1 MPWQGNGWKPTS
13 ITRYIRSL
21 RTSTGVAI
29 VDTDCGEG
37 FLKALS
43 NPEGPHVLGC
53 ELVGSLLA
61 DWIGLPTL
69 DFAIVDVSDE
79 DEIPLA
85 TGGKAGIGPAFIS
98 RRVNGTSW
106 GGDIDSLRLLDNIED
121 ISRMILFDT
130 WVRNCDRY
138 RPEPRRRNLDNVF
151 LMSTRKTDRDPLC
164 PSEGSGLSGDAG
176 SRPLRFH
183 VRHYET
189 GRSEVALTAIDHT
202 HAFTCGRELS
212 RRIAHI
218 DAVQDELTYGEFPEF
233 SEFRNLAVEAAVR
246 KRLDEMDIVEAQR
259 FVGMV
264 PAAWVEDV
272 EVKAAW
278 ASFIAR
284 RAGFLARPATA
295 ADDRNH

>member
-98 RRVNGTSW
+98 RRVSGTSW
-106 GGDIDSLRLLDNIED
+106 GGDTGSLRLLDNIED
-121 ISRMILFDT
+121 ISRM
-130 WVRNCDRY
+130 
-138 RPEPRRRNLDNVF
+138 
-151 LMSTRKTDRDPLC
+151 
-164 PSEGSGLSGDAG
+164 
-176 SRPLRFH
+176 
-183 VRHYET
+183 
-189 GRSEVALTAIDHT
+189 
-202 HAFTCGRELS
+202 
-212 RRIAHI
+212 
-218 DAVQDELTYGEFPEF
+218 
-233 SEFRNLAVEAAVR
+233 
-246 KRLDEMDIVEAQR
+246 
-259 FVGMV
+259 
-264 PAAWVEDV
+264 
-272 EVKAAW
+272 
-278 ASFIAR
+278 
-284 RAGFLARPATA
+284 
-295 ADDRNH
+295 